1 MLSVG
6 KELGLTFGDS
16 AGELAAGVVN
26 MAAVGG
32 VPIGEGRGPGL
43 GFGLGGG
50 VGGGGGGD
58 EHCMEVLQLQV
69 CRGLI
74 T

>member
-1 MLSVG
+1 MG
-6 KELGLTFGDS
+6 KELGVTFGADS

-43 GFGLGGG
+43 GFGLWGGWWGGG
-50 VGGGGGGD
+50 EGVMSIAWKFCNCRFVGG
-58 EHCMEVLQLQV
+58 
-69 CRGLI
+69 
-74 T
+74 